1 MPGALRMNNDI
12 TISLELLKAA
22 SLQRQKVEEWIKE
35 IRSIGRR
42 GRETDIFVHLCIIK
56 KE

>member
-42 GRETDIFVHLCIIK
+42 GKETDIFVHLCIIK